1 MSTLMERS
9 KSFSLMDRSKSFS
22 LMDRS
27 KSFSLMERSK
37 SFSLMERV
45 LYRRDDY
52 FDYFVKGFPYYA
64 RRGQNFG
71 FVCKRV
77 PLICPQGPKFW
88 NF

>member
-1 MSTLMERS
+1 MSTLMERSKSFPLMERS

-27 KSFSLMERSK
+27 KSFP
-37 SFSLMERV
+37 LMERV

-64 RRGQNFG
+64 RRGQKIQKNESQKALNH
-71 FVCKRV
+71 V
-77 PLICPQGPKFW
+77 LIG
-88 NF
+88 